1 MKLMTSREANGSV
14 NAQLSRTAETGTA
27 PQACFKKP
35 ETEREPGAWKGHEG
49 EPPILE
55 SQGHVSL
62 RVILGPG
69 SWKTSELTCERRP
82 AEDTCSVNDLVFNR
96 LYVYM
101 YKYFLSFIFQIFFYF
116 LAAPQHMEVLGQ
128 GSDPSRSC
136 DLCWRYGNAGPVTHC
151 VMPGIKPAPW
161 RCTDVANPI
170 APQQELILFFLSSH
184 F

>member
-101 YKYFLSFIFQIFFYF
+101 CKYFLSFIFQIFFIF
-116 LAAPQHMEVLGQ
+116 WPPH
-128 GSDPSRSC
+128 S
-136 DLCWRYGNAGPVTHC
+136 T
-151 VMPGIKPAPW
+151 W
-161 RCTDVANPI
+161 RCWARDQIQVAVVTCAGATATLDP
-170 APQQELILFFLSSH
+170 
-184 F
+184 